1 MSAMDCVEEGGA
13 VPAGFEPMVRPG
25 FVNNCRGVY
34 VNLERRMVAA
44 RILPEH
50 LNPLG
55 IAHGGFLATLA
66 DTGFGTTI
74 KLTAGSELPP
84 ATINLDMDY
93 LSPAL
98 PGRWIEVQVQIHK
111 LGRSISV
118 ASCDLLDGD
127 KLVARGKGTFINNTR
142 SLHGRVDQK

>member
-1 MSAMDCVEEGGA
+1 MSASDFIEEEGA
-13 VPAGFEPMVRPG
+13 VPAGFQPMVRPG
-25 FVNNCRGVY
+25 FVNNCGGVY
-34 VNLERRMVAA
+34 VNLERRVVAA
-44 RILPEH
+44 RVLEEH

-55 IAHGGFLATLA
+55 IAHGGFLATLV
-66 DTGFGTTI
+66 DTGFGTAI

-98 PGRWIEVQVQIHK
+98 PGRWIEVHVQIHK
-111 LGRSISV
+111 LGRSICV

-127 KLVARGKGTFINNTR
+127 KLLARGKGTFINNTR
-142 SLHGRVDQK
+142 SLHGRTQ

>member
-1 MSAMDCVEEGGA
+1 MNAETRLEEG
-13 VPAGFEPMVRPG
+13 VPAGFLPMARPG
-25 FVNNCRGVY
+25 FVNNCQGVY
-34 VNLERRMVAA
+34 VNLERRVVAA
-44 RILPEH
+44 RILEEH

-66 DTGFGTTI
+66 DTGFGTAI
-74 KLTAGSELPP
+74 KLTAGTELPP

-98 PGRWIEVQVQIHK
+98 PGRWIEVRVQIHK

-142 SLHGRVDQK
+142 SLHGRTQ

>member
-1 MSAMDCVEEGGA
+1 MILSVRGGG
-13 VPAGFEPMVRPG
+13 VPARASHPVVTVLGVLLLTVRMMG
-25 FVNNCRGVY
+25 LADVEG
-34 VNLERRMVAA
+34 LLVAG
-44 RILPEH
+44 L
-50 LNPLG
+50 
-55 IAHGGFLATLA
+55 GGFLAPLA
-66 DTGFGTTI
+66 HTGFGTAI

-118 ASCDLLDGD
+118 ASCSLLDGD
-127 KLVARGKGTFINNTR
+127 TLVARGKGTFINNTR
-142 SLHGRVDQK
+142 SLHGRAQ